1 MSWTARFL
9 LRARSAIES
18 RRVRIAIVV
27 AAELAYV
34 GLFVPLRA
42 VMGGSVG
49 VFALPPVLLA
59 GFLLGS
65 TPGVGLGLTNG
76 LLSVVLYAL
85 TDGEEAAHLPLLTRH
100 AVPALVFV
108 LFGWMSGSLS
118 VLAKRQGKVQG
129 QLQASLAREREA
141 NLALCEREAR
151 LAMAQELAQLGGWAA
166 DFTTGREWWS
176 PELCRLF
183 ALDPRRAGEIGGLWF
198 DLVHADDRQRVADA
212 IVEAVTGQR
221 TVQLELRVVRGDGE
235 VRQAVGRIR
244 PVTGEQ
250 GRISRI
256 VAAVQDV
263 TELQKIQERLAAAER
278 SASLGALVS
287 RVAHEINNPLACVV
301 SNAHFALKEL
311 DEPIRDEAWLA
322 ETREALR
329 ETLAGAE
336 RVRKCV
342 QDLRALA
349 QSADPIE
356 PRAEREQATVP
367 AGAARVS
374 AGGTQV
380 PAAAE

>member
-235 VRQAVGRIR
+235 VRHAVGRIR